1 MMLLFIIKDINPNV
15 RLNSSTTM
23 LLLLRPFPAS
33 SARRAAAGLR
43 PAQSRRAG
51 VRADA
56 HLADASYHT
65 VQRGCA
71 WCTMEGAVGIWTH
84 YKSKLHSHWLRQLQL
99 HLHHAE
105 SCIYTRA
112 SHWPGTLLPRS
123 VRVKSWHAHV
133 AVFGAGFVETAPS
146 FQTAPP
152 GAYIQ
157 MPPKQHQSSIKARAW

>member
-56 HLADASYHT
+56 LLADASYHT

-71 WCTMEGAVGIWTH
+71 
-84 YKSKLHSHWLRQLQL
+84 
-99 HLHHAE
+99 
-105 SCIYTRA
+105 
-112 SHWPGTLLPRS
+112 
-123 VRVKSWHAHV
+123 
-133 AVFGAGFVETAPS
+133 
-146 FQTAPP
+146 
-152 GAYIQ
+152 
-157 MPPKQHQSSIKARAW
+157 